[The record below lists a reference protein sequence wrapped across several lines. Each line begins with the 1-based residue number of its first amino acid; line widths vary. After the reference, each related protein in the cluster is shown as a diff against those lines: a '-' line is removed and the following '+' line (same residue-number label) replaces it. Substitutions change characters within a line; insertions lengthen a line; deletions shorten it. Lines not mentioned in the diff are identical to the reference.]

1 MITTEDKKVI
11 LPELIKAL
19 KKELLATKINIR
31 YIEREKISAGNE
43 QLVELEKAVKAQKLY
58 VEGIEKKLDIA
69 EDELAGR

>member
-11 LPELIKAL
+11 LPELIKGL

-43 QLVELEKAVKAQKLY
+43 QLVKLEEAIKAQKLY